1 MGKLEKIDTKV
12 NIGFDMGIASV
23 GWSVLDNQTGKIL
36 ETGVSIFPSG
46 SASRNVERRGYRQSR
61 RLLRR
66 RKNRIADMDRFLAAH
81 GFPFDNPYPRENPYL
96 IRVKGLKEKL
106 TREEL
111 AIALHHMVKRR
122 GISYD
127 LKDSEDETANGSNYQ
142 ESIAINQQLLRD
154 KSPAEI
160 QLARLEEFGKVRGQV
175 KNLSEDTSTTLLNV
189 FPNSA
194 YKEELL
200 SILNEQQKYYPEID
214 DSFINDASAILTRK
228 REYYIGPGSK
238 KSRTDYG
245 IYRRDGTTLKNLF
258 ELLIGKDKIFPEEY
272 RASGNSFTAQMY
284 NLLNDLNN
292 LTVDSTE
299 DGKLTTEQ
307 KGQII
312 EELMETTAK
321 VTNVTMIK
329 IIAKAA
335 GTDAK
340 GISKYRVDRDG
351 QPEFHSMAIYRRL
364 HKKFLETGIDITTWP
379 AEFFDAFGPIVT
391 LNSENGE
398 LRKWLEDEGR
408 NNYEFLNEA
417 IIDAIIAKKAAF
429 NVVGKNKWHRFSLK
443 TMHLLIPEL
452 LNTSKEQMTILSDMG
467 LLHAHK
473 KDYSKQAKVDV
484 KYLTENIFNPV
495 VRKSVKQAMDIFNAL
510 FEKYTNIA
518 YLVIEMPRDDA
529 EDEVEEK
536 KQFQKFQLENEKE
549 KERSLK
555 VFQEQAGIS
564 DAQLYGQ
571 LRQHKKLRQKIRMW
585 YQQEGKCP
593 YSGKTIAAV
602 DLFYRDNL
610 FEVDHIIPL
619 SVSFDDGQNNKVLC
633 YSEENQEKGHQTPYS
648 YMSRGGGQ
656 GFPALQA
663 YVRTNKLLT
672 NAKKKNLLFTDDI
685 NDIEVRKRFIARN
698 LVDTRY
704 ASRIVLNE
712 LQQFV
717 RSKNLSTK
725 VTVIRGKL
733 TSKLRERWHLNK
745 SRDTHHH
752 HAVDAAV
759 IAVSPM
765 LNMWEKN
772 AEIIPLKVDENTIDL
787 KTGESITDA
796 QYAEQMYE
804 LPYARFLE
812 QMSTLFEKIKFH
824 HQVDKKMNRK
834 VSDATLYSTRKA
846 KVGKD
851 KVEEDYVLGKI
862 KDIYNYEN
870 YKKFKKIYDADKT
883 KFLMQRIDL
892 QTFAK
897 LEQIISDYPAKI
909 EITQPN
915 GKVKPMDISP
925 FELYRREH
933 GPVTKYAKK
942 NNGPAIKS
950 LKFYDSKMGDDPI
963 KITPENANGKEVIL
977 QSLKPWR
984 TDVYYNQETDEYEI
998 MGIKYADLKYIKGKY
1013 GIPKSKY
1020 QSLMVSEG
1028 VDTKSEFLF
1037 SLYKYDRICVSDDTK
1052 EKIELLFV
1060 SRTMPKKKGYV
1071 ELKPID
1077 RNQLDGKEVVSVYGA
1092 ASNGR
1097 LKKRL
1102 TRKGYTLYKVNTDIL
1117 GNPFYIKK
1125 EGNSPKNILDL

>member
-258 ELLIGKDKIFPEEY
+258 EVLIGKDKIFPEEF

-340 GISKYRVDRDG
+340 GISKYRVDRKG

-364 HKKFLETGIDITTWP
+364 HKKFLETGIDITSWP

-429 NVVGKNKWHRFSLK
+429 DVVGKNKWHRFSLK

-633 YSEENQEKGHQTPYS
+633 YSEENQEKGQQTPYS
-648 YMSRGGGQ
+648 YMSQGGGQ

>member
-258 ELLIGKDKIFPEEY
+258 EVLIGKDKIFPEEF

-312 EELMETTAK
+312 KELMETTA
-321 VTNVTMIK
+321 NVNMIK
-329 IIAKAA
+329 IIANAA

-340 GISKYRVDRDG
+340 GISKYRVDRKG

-379 AEFFDAFGPIVT
+379 AEFFDVFGPIVT

-408 NNYEFLNEA
+408 NNYEFLDEA

-429 NVVGKNKWHRFSLK
+429 DVVGKNKWHRFSLK

-536 KQFQKFQLENEKE
+536 KQLQKFQLENEKE

-564 DAQLYGQ
+564 DAQLYGK

-633 YSEENQEKGHQTPYS
+633 YSEENQEKGQQTPYS

-733 TSKLRERWHLNK
+733 TSKLRERWRLNK

-787 KTGESITDA
+787 KTGEIITDA

-812 QMSTLFEKIKFH
+812 QMPTLFEKIKFH

-883 KFLMQRIDL
+883 KFLMQRIDP

-897 LEQIISDYPAKI
+897 LEQIIRDYPVKI

-950 LKFYDSKMGDDPI
+950 LKFYDNKIGTSLD
-963 KITPENANGKEVIL
+963 ITPNKAKDKKVLL

-984 TDVYYNQETDEYEI
+984 TDVYFNHETESYEI
-998 MGIKYADLKYIKGKY
+998 MGIKYADLKYKNGQY
-1013 GIPKSKY
+1013 GILPIEY
-1020 QSLMVSEG
+1020 QKIMKRETVSLS
-1028 VDTKSEFLF
+1028 SEFLF
-1037 SLYKYDRICVSDDTK
+1037 SLYRGDRIQVGNGSEVCD
-1052 EKIELLFV
+1052 LLFG
-1060 SRTMPKKKGYV
+1060 SRTNPSQKGYV
-1071 ELKPID
+1071 ELKPIIKS
-1077 RNQLDGKEVVSVYGA
+1077 RFDGKEVVAFYGA
-1092 ASNGR
+1092 MTPNGQFV
-1097 LKKRL
+1097 KRFL
-1102 TRKGYTLYKVNTDIL
+1102 PKGYTVLKVNTDIL